1 MQLSHL
7 DVAGLWTISNPS
19 LTSGM
24 SWGKGFLLPEYTSYS
39 HSPPTNIHPPN
50 PSHITAK
57 RVFLDVIIEDDE
69 GEVEEVIVPYQLSK
83 EAVIL
88 EMKVQDIK
96 V

>member
-1 MQLSHL
+1 MNNS
-7 DVAGLWTISNPS
+7 
-19 LTSGM
+19 
-24 SWGKGFLLPEYTSYS
+24 FLLLLQSSFVVTNFTF
-39 HSPPTNIHPPN
+39 PTHTYYNLHPPN

-83 EAVIL
+83 EAVVL

-96 V
+96 VWGRW